1 MFKELL
7 APAPPPTALSTYT
20 TINGAMYIATGL
32 LFWLWP
38 YALEL
43 FGHPALTPAT
53 QGPIRGIGIAVIQIG
68 WFYIW
73 GARTRNVAFSLA
85 SVVNRLLF
93 GPVLILPLVFMKLLE
108 PTLGIPFVVI
118 DVVLGLGMFVIWKRG
133 QAAPVE
139 GAAHV

>member
-1 MFKELL
+1 MLKELL
-7 APAPPPTALSTYT
+7 APPPPATPLSTYT
-20 TINGAMYIATGL
+20 TINGMVYMLMGL
-32 LFWLWP
+32 SFWIWP

-68 WFYIW
+68 WFYVW

-85 SVVNRLLF
+85 SVVNRLVF
-93 GPVLILPLVFMKLLE
+93 GPVLILPLVYMKLLE

-118 DVVLGLGMFVIWKRG
+118 DMILGAGMFALWKRT
-133 QAAPVE
+133 Q
-139 GAAHV
+139 GAAQ